1 MLIGLKKRK
10 KKIHNPAGR
19 EQQTIWFAA
28 LFIWACAGPN
38 GSGRL
43 DKLYRKYGRSEN
55 QPFELQERRTE
66 PEKAPTAANQSNT
79 KRSTYL

>member
-28 LFIWACAGPN
+28 FLFGPALIQM
-38 GSGRL
+38 GL
-43 DKLYRKYGRSEN
+43 AD
-55 QPFELQERRTE
+55 
-66 PEKAPTAANQSNT
+66 
-79 KRSTYL
+79 

>member
-43 DKLYRKYGRSEN
+43 DKSYRKYGK
-55 QPFELQERRTE
+55 TE
-66 PEKAPTAANQSNT
+66 
-79 KRSTYL
+79 